1 MAKRAV
7 KTERGGTLYPQAKG
21 EPAPPGAGRPKNPFR
36 EAIRIAS
43 EASKP
48 VQLTGLLVVDG
59 VVTDRKATISIVL
72 PGADA
77 IVEKAMRQAR
87 KGDAQARK
95 WLTETGWGKALNLG
109 SDDENPL
116 PLTGFRFVVENA
128 AHEPTD

>member
-1 MAKRAV
+1 MAKRTV
-7 KTERGGTLYPQAKG
+7 TTVRGGTLYPQEKG
-21 EPAPPGAGRPKNPFR
+21 QPAPPGAGRPKNPFR

-48 VQLTGLLVVDG
+48 VQLTGFLVVDG
-59 VVTDRKATISIVL
+59 VVTERKATISIAL

-95 WLTETGWGKALNLG
+95 WLTETGWGKALNIG
-109 SDDENPL
+109 MDDEIP
-116 PLTGFRFVVENA
+116 PQFSGFRFVIENA
-128 AHEPTD
+128 AHESTG

>member
-1 MAKRAV
+1 MAKRRAV
-7 KTERGGTLYPQAKG
+7 SANNGTLYPQAKG

-36 EAIRIAS
+36 EAIRTAA
-43 EASKP
+43 EAAKP

-59 VVTDRKATISIVL
+59 VVTDQKATISIVL

-87 KGDAQARK
+87 KGNAQARK

-128 AHEPTD
+128 AHEFTD